1 MIDIHT
7 HILPGIDDGAARLED
22 SVALARAAAAEGIK
36 TIIATPHHLNGRY
49 VNPTQVVEE
58 LTRTLNEL
66 LQELD
71 IPLDVYTGQEV
82 RLHQELLEHFQQG
95 SLLTLAGSSYMLL
108 ELPSSHIPKNTEQT
122 VYELGLL
129 GIHAVIAHPERNAAI
144 IQQPAR
150 LEELVRLGAF
160 GQVTSHSLLGAFGKT
175 VERASWKLCEAG
187 LIHLVSS
194 DAHHV
199 ERRGFRLKEA
209 YDRIQKVMGTEWS
222 DYFQQNASSLLRG
235 EALADAPDWQS
246 GAAANRWQA
255 FKAFFKK

>member
-36 TIIATPHHLNGRY
+36 TIIATPHHHNGRY
-49 VNPTQVVEE
+49 VNPAQAVEE

-71 IPLDVYTGQEV
+71 IPLVVHTGQEV
-82 RLHQELLEHFQQG
+82 RLHQELLDHFQQG

-129 GIHAVIAHPERNAAI
+129 GVHAIIAHPERNAAI
-144 IQQPAR
+144 IQQPER

-160 GQVTSHSLLGAFGKT
+160 GQVTSHSLLGAFGKS

-209 YDRIQKVMGTEWS
+209 YDRIQKVMGAEWS
-222 DYFQQNASSLLRG
+222 DYFQQNAALLLRD
-235 EALADAPDWQS
+235 EALADAPDWQGS
-246 GAAANRWQA
+246 AAANRWQA

>member
-22 SVALARAAAAEGIK
+22 SLALARAAAAEGIR
-36 TIIATPHHLNGRY
+36 TIIATPHHHNGRY
-49 VNPTQVVEE
+49 VNPAQVVEE
-58 LTRTLNEL
+58 LTRTLNKQ
-66 LQELD
+66 LQELN
-71 IPLDVYTGQEV
+71 IPIVVHAGQEV
-82 RLHQELLEHFQQG
+82 RLHRELLDHFQEG

-129 GIHAVIAHPERNAAI
+129 GIHVVIAHPERNAAI
-144 IQQPAR
+144 IQQPER
-150 LEELVRLGAF
+150 LAELVRLGAF

-222 DYFQQNASSLLRG
+222 DYFQQNAASLLRG
-235 EALADAPDWQS
+235 DALADAPEWQG
-246 GAAANRWQA
+246 GAVANRWQA
-255 FKAFFKK
+255 LKAFFKK